1 MPGSRYTSRLSIQ
14 VEGMEQEEQQRL
26 SDMALKVYIE
36 ESLHLPAMFTL
47 VLHNPFTTGRD
58 QDEHAWLENKTL
70 TIGKWIKFGFR
81 TATTEAQEF
90 QTEKSVDCILEGEIT
105 AIEAHFTEGA
115 DAPIMI
121 RGYDASH
128 RLHRGRYNRSFVN
141 MTDSDIVRKIANEV
155 SLKTGIIDNSGAPHD
170 YIFQENQTNMAF
182 LRERAARIG
191 FELFVL
197 YDSEAGESK
206 LHFRKPHKDQSL
218 DLEWLVDIH
227 SFRTRITSA
236 EQVSSVEV
244 RGWDYGEKKAI
255 VSTAQRER
263 LITDTGSHQGSQ
275 TSTKFRLDRQPPK
288 MLVVDKP
295 VFSPKEADTMAQ
307 ALCNELGGEFIYA
320 DAKGEGDP
328 DIRPGRVVKLQGMG
342 ERYNGEY
349 YVTEARHIFHE
360 NIYNTEFS
368 VRGLR
373 GGSLFETLAPQTHLK
388 PGQTFLVGIVT
399 NNVDPKKWGRIKV
412 KFPTLTEDHESHW
425 ARVVGVGAANDRG
438 FDCLPEVNDEVLVA
452 FEHGDI
458 HRPYIL
464 GGVWNGKDAPPENVD
479 DSVQDGKV
487 RLRTVKTRTG
497 HILQF
502 VEEDKGSSK
511 AGVYITTSGGHK
523 VRINDSDRKVEIE
536 TNGGHTLTM
545 DDNGMGSISM
555 SSTGSI
561 SIDARTSIDIRAN
574 TSISIN
580 GNTISIKAPGPVTVQ
595 GTPIAL
601 N

>member
-1 MPGSRYTSRLSIQ
+1 MPAQTSNYLSLPIVE
-14 VEGMEQEEQQRL
+14 VEGIGGSEQTRLMADVMEI
-26 SDMALKVYIE
+26 SIE
-36 ESLHLPAMFTL
+36 ESLNMPAMFTL
-47 VLHNPFTTGRD
+47 ILHNPYAPSHTDDMGDNTRP
-58 QDEHAWLENKTL
+58 WLDNQAL
-70 TIGKWIKFGFR
+70 SIGKRIKFGFR
-81 TATTEAQEF
+81 NSTTEAQEF
-90 QTEKSVDCILEGEIT
+90 SEEVVEECLLEGEIT
-105 AIEAHFTEGA
+105 AIETHFLE
-115 DAPIMI
+115 DREAPIII
-121 RGYDASH
+121 RGYDFSH
-128 RLHRGRYNRSFVN
+128 RLHRGRYNRSFIN
-141 MTDSDIVRKIANEV
+141 MTDSDIVKKIAGETAI
-155 SLKTGIIDNSGAPHD
+155 KIGTIDSSGSPHD
-170 YIFQENQTNMAF
+170 YVFQENQTNMAF
-182 LRERAARIG
+182 LRQRAARLG
-191 FELFVL
+191 FELFVQ
-197 YDSEAGESK
+197 DSK
-206 LHFRKPHKDQSL
+206 LHFRKPKSQESL
-218 DLEWLVDIH
+218 NLKWLQDIH
-227 SFRTRITSA
+227 SFRVHTTSA
-236 EQVSSVEV
+236 EQVNEVEV
-244 RGWDYGEKKAI
+244 RGWDYQNKKSI
-255 VSTAQRER
+255 VSTKKTENVV
-263 LITDTGSHQGSQ
+263 TETGHGKGSQ
-275 TSTKFRLDRQPPK
+275 NGTKFRSPSPK
-288 MLVVDKP
+288 MIVVNQP
-295 VFSPKEADTMAQ
+295 IFSPDEADTIAQ
-307 ALCNELGGEFIYA
+307 ALCNELGGEFVFA
-320 DAKGEGDP
+320 DARAEGNP
-328 DIRPGRVVKLQGMG
+328 KIRPGCMVQLEGLG
-342 ERYNGEY
+342 DRYSGKY
-349 YVTEARHIFHE
+349 YVTETRHLYDAR
-360 NIYNTEFS
+360 IYTTEFK

-399 NNVDPKKWGRIKV
+399 NNKDPESWGRVKV

-425 ARVVGVGAANDRG
+425 ARVVGVGAADDRG

-464 GGVWNGKDAPPENVD
+464 GGVWNGKDAPPEKVD

-502 VEEDKGSSK
+502 VEEDKGGSK

-536 TNGGHTLTM
+536 TNGGHKLTM
-545 DDNGMGSISM
+545 DDNGIGSISM